1 MAFIRPLTLIKDLD
15 IKAKYV
21 VEDKKTKKKKTW
33 G

>member
-1 MAFIRPLTLIKDLD
+1 MAFIRPLTLIKDLN

-21 VEDKKTKKKKTW
+21 VEDKKQKKKTW